1 MFFNTEVSDIIAETT
16 NNFSHDHF
24 ELLNFILAKELTI
37 LEAGLFVRICVEKMR
52 GENMPRKR
60 AEKIHIEYH

>member
-1 MFFNTEVSDIIAETT
+1 MSNFVAET
-16 NNFSHDHF
+16 NDNFSRDHF